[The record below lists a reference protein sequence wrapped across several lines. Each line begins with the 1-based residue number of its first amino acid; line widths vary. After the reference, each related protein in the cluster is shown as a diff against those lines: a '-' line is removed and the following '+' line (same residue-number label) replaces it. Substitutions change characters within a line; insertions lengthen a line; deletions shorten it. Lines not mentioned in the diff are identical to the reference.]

1 MKKIFTAFFIYFAF
15 CSFMAFIDFDWN
27 AENEYT
33 VKDSIQKQIL
43 YMNLDQKKA
52 YFVDLDAIDS
62 AGMMGGMN
70 GKLLHGKEVND
81 IHELANKIRQKRGK
95 EIVDFPSKSFSEAVS
110 DFFKIPLA
118 ILMSRS

>member
-33 VKDSIQKQIL
+33 VKASMQKQLL

-70 GKLLHGKEVND
+70 GKLLHGKEVSD

-118 ILMSRS
+118 VLMSRS